1 MKWDAGTHHYKN
13 ALCMAA
19 MECKNECTKKS
30 AFPNNVG
37 QAPHLEPKESC
48 QNTLH
53 CAGRSNPFCSLPIQS
68 GRVGIR
74 TRVIETAFGRNSD
87 STPIA
92 RRETIFDSRLGFPTV
107 VRTSHSWKSKI
118 QNVWQVV
125 VPPILFEP
133 SSVSMLAHR

>member
-1 MKWDAGTHHYKN
+1 MEWDAGTHHNKN
-13 ALCMAA
+13 ALCMTAK
-19 MECKNECTKKS
+19 ECKNECTKKG

-48 QNTLH
+48 QNTLR
-53 CAGRSNPFCSLPIQS
+53 CAGLADPFCSLLIQS

-74 TRVIETAFGRNSD
+74 TRVIGAAQWLLSD

-92 RRETIFDSRLGFPTV
+92 RRETVFDFMCYRAESKIEIP
-107 VRTSHSWKSKI
+107 KSKTI
-118 QNVWQVV
+118 WQVV

-133 SSVSMLAHR
+133 SSVSMRTHR